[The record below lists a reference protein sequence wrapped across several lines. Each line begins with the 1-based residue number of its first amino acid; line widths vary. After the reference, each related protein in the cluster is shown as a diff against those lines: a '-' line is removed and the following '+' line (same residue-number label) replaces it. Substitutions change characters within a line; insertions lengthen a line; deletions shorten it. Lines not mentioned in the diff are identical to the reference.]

1 MTFSEKKR
9 IVLRP
14 EKELTWSTFFIALG
28 VAAAFFVPYM
38 IYDNGY
44 FLFYGDFNVQ
54 QVPFYQMCHQMV
66 REGRIGWNWNT
77 DLGVNFIGSYS
88 FYLLGSPFFWLTL
101 PFPND
106 FVPYLMGPLLI
117 LKFACSALTAY
128 LFIRRFTKSPAT
140 ARLGALLYA
149 FSGFS
154 VYNIFFNHFHE
165 AIIVFPLLLLSIEL
179 LLTENRRGLFAVM
192 VAVCSV
198 TNYFF
203 FFGMVVF
210 CIIYWIV
217 RVASGCY
224 KLTAG
229 RVFAFF
235 SEAVI
240 GLLLS
245 AFMLLPS
252 AAALSDNSRLSEIL
266 LGWSG
271 IMYGK
276 EQIYGNILQT
286 FFFPPDIPARPVFF
300 PNADVKWAS
309 LGGWLPLFSMV
320 GVFAW
325 IQAKKGH
332 WLRRAIMIFAFMALV
347 PFLNSAFYMF
357 NHAYYARWYYM
368 PILLMALATSMAI
381 EDREVDWTSAFRWVF
396 GITLAVTFVFGMF
409 PDVTD
414 DGVLTFG
421 LFTRDGKGSY
431 TYLVRFWVT
440 CAIAVLA
447 LVLLWFTKRKLRE
460 DKETFIRSATAWVC
474 ILSVGYAAFFIGCGK
489 SHGYESK
496 TIMIDQ
502 LVEGEVDLGQSDNNV
517 FRIDTFDGV
526 DNTGMYL
533 GLYSINAFHSIVPT
547 GVTEFYEYVGEER
560 GVGSRPTTDSFA
572 IRSLLSCKYLLNR
585 NGGDSFETDGEPAM
599 PGWSYYDYQCGYN
612 IYEND
617 NYVPFGFTYDYYMSE
632 PFCEQNDGDDR
643 AKLMLKAILLDSKQI
658 EHHSDILK
666 NIADDYYCGYY
677 EENKESIHLT
687 DSAFAEDCAARA
699 ESATGDFSI
708 NDKGFTYIYESK
720 KENLVFFSV
729 PYDEGWSAT
738 VNGEEA
744 LIEKVNVGFMAVRV
758 PAGSVNIEFT
768 YKTPMLNIGLLV
780 SALSLVVLVIYL
792 IISKAASK
800 KRADSLEF
808 PEGEALIEAWKE
820 YDMQDALLT
829 AEEEEQPAE
838 EYSSPALP
846 MFDIIA
852 EDIKTDN
859 PPQNDN
865 RETGFFDVN
874 ID

>member
-1 MTFSEKKR
+1 MRFSEKKK

-14 EKELTWSTFFIALG
+14 EKELLWNTFFIALG
-28 VAAAFFVPYM
+28 VAAAFFVPFM

-128 LFIRRFTKSPAT
+128 LYIRRFTKSPIT

-179 LLTENRRGLFAVM
+179 LLTENRRGVFALM

-210 CIIYWIV
+210 CVIYWIV
-217 RVASGCY
+217 RLACGCY
-224 KLTAG
+224 KLTTSQIL
-229 RVFAFF
+229 VFCF
-235 SEAVI
+235 EAVI
-240 GLLLS
+240 GLLIS

-252 AAALSDNSRLSEIL
+252 AAALSENSRLSEIL

-300 PNADVKWAS
+300 PGADVKWSS
-309 LGGWLPLFSMV
+309 LGGWMPLFSMV
-320 GVFAW
+320 GVFAF

-332 WLRRAIMIFAFMALV
+332 WLRRSIMIFAFMALV

-357 NHAYYARWYYM
+357 NHAYYARWFYM

-381 EDREVDWTSAFRWVF
+381 EDRDVDWNSAYKWVLGITVSITLVF
-396 GITLAVTFVFGMF
+396 GLF
-409 PDVTD
+409 PDVND
-414 DGVLTFG
+414 EGKFTFG
-421 LFTRDGKGSY
+421 LFTKDGDGSY

-440 CAIAVLA
+440 CAIAVVA
-447 LVLLWFTKRKLRE
+447 LLILWFIKRNLSE
-460 DKETFIRSATAWVC
+460 NPHAFITSATAWVC
-474 ILSVGYAAFFIGCGK
+474 ILSVCYAAFFIGCGK
-489 SHGYESK
+489 THGYESK
-496 TIMIDQ
+496 SIMIDQ
-502 LVEGEVDLGQSDNNV
+502 LIEGEVELGQSDDNV
-517 FRIDTFDGV
+517 FRIDTYDGV

-547 GVTEFYEYVGEER
+547 SVTEFYEYVGEER

-585 NGGDSFETDGEPAM
+585 NGGDDFEVDGETKM

-612 IYEND
+612 IYNNEN
-617 NYVPFGFTYDYYMSE
+617 YIPFGFTYDYYMSE
-632 PFCEQNDGDDR
+632 PFCEQNDGADR
-643 AKLMLKAILLDSKQI
+643 AELMIKAILLDHDQI
-658 EHHSDILK
+658 NRHSDILK
-666 NIADDYYCGYY
+666 NIDDDYYCGDYD
-677 EENKESIHLT
+677 ENKEPFYFT
-687 DSAFAEDCAARA
+687 DSAFAENCSERA
-699 ESATGDFSI
+699 ETATGAFSVTD
-708 NDKGFTYIYESK
+708 NGFRYIYESE
-720 KENLVFFSV
+720 KENLLFFSV
-729 PYDEGWSAT
+729 PYDEGWSAM
-738 VNGEEA
+738 VNGKETM
-744 LIEKVNVGFMAVRV
+744 IEKVNVGFMAVRI
-758 PAGSVNIEFT
+758 PAGSVTVEFT
-768 YKTPMLNIGLLV
+768 YKTPMLNIGIIISLL
-780 SALSLVVLVIYL
+780 ALVILVVYL
-792 IISKAASK
+792 IIAKAAFKNGS
-800 KRADSLEF
+800 AQTEF
-808 PEGEALIEAWKE
+808 PEGDELLEVWKS
-820 YDMQDALLT
+820 YDMQDALSTL
-829 AEEEEQPAE
+829 EEDPVID
-838 EYSSPALP
+838 EYYSHPLP
-846 MFDIIA
+846 IFDIIA
-852 EDIKTDN
+852 EDMNNNVENKTDN
-859 PPQNDN
+859 N
-865 RETGFFDVN
+865 ETGYFDVN
-874 ID
+874 IDE